1 MSDPQRAPRLL
12 VIGLDGATF
21 DLLLPMIEAGW
32 LPNLQR
38 ALAQGASGLLRSTVP
53 PLTAPAWTSFQTGVN
68 PGQHSVFSFQRRL
81 DATLEREFV
90 NSTAVRGP
98 RLWHWLAQHGL
109 TSGVINLPMTWPPQP
124 MPPGSY
130 LVSGMETPSTDSP
143 FTDPPELADEL
154 RAMRYICD
162 LRVKLHERDFHSEAG
177 VTSIAQ
183 DLLDVLH
190 RREAAIFKLLA
201 ERPTDALVVVFE
213 TPDRLQHWAWRA
225 IEETLASND
234 AAPRTPLQ
242 EAVTACYREL
252 DRVVGRLLEE
262 AASPETHVI
271 FVSDHGFGPLHSRFH
286 VDQWLAQQGW
296 LIYAGGK
303 ATVRQRLRGPLQ
315 RIKRLVPR
323 TLLLQG
329 RRAFAVSRI
338 INWQQTRAYSGVT
351 MEHAIYINLQGREP
365 EGATPP
371 TDYDGL
377 RREIA
382 QALLAVR
389 DERPGRGQA
398 VVQAAYLREDLYHG
412 PYVEDAP
419 DLLFT
424 LAPGYEPTSE
434 LSPGGVW
441 SDASGE
447 GAGIHQPDGILL
459 LLGPGIVP
467 GAHLPE
473 QDMVDVLPT
482 MLYALGV
489 PVSTALDGHIVTAAF
504 TADYLDAHPPIYS
517 DTAGPDTLDAAELE
531 SYTPQDAA
539 QIEARL
545 AALGY
550 LG

>member
-1 MSDPQRAPRLL
+1 MSDVQPRPRLL

-21 DLLLPMIEAGW
+21 DLLRPMVEAGW

-38 ALAQGASGLLRSTVP
+38 VLEQGAHGLLRSTVP

-68 PGQHSVFSFQRRL
+68 PGRHGVFSFQRRL

-109 TSGVINLPMTWPPQP
+109 TCGVINLPMTWPPQP

-154 RAMRYICD
+154 RALRYICD

-177 VTSIAQ
+177 VTAIAQ
-183 DLLDVLH
+183 DLLDVLR
-190 RREAAIFKLLA
+190 RREAAIFHLVA

-225 IEETLASND
+225 IEEALAND
-234 AAPRTPLQ
+234 GATPLTPLQ
-242 EAVTACYREL
+242 AAVAACYREL
-252 DRVVGRLLEE
+252 DRVVGRLLVD

-296 LIYAGGK
+296 LTYAGGK

-323 TLLLQG
+323 SLLLQG

-338 INWQQTRAYSGVT
+338 VHWAQTRAYSGVT
-351 MEHAIYINLQGREP
+351 MEHAVYINLQGREP

-371 TDYDGL
+371 ADYDAL

-398 VVQAAYLREDLYHG
+398 VVQAAYLREDLYQG
-412 PYVEDAP
+412 PYVDDAP

-434 LSPGGVW
+434 LSSGGVW

-447 GAGIHQPDGILL
+447 GAGIHQPDGILM

-467 GAHLPE
+467 GARLPE
-473 QDMVDVLPT
+473 HDMVDVLPT
-482 MLYALGV
+482 LLYALGL
-489 PVSTALDGHIVTAAF
+489 PVATALDGDIVQAAF
-504 TADYLDAHPPIYS
+504 TPEYRMAHPPFYS
-517 DTAGPDTLDAAELE
+517 DAPAPEALDQTDRE